1 VSWYEFLFLRV
12 IFSGKDHVNPSLL
25 STLSSLL
32 SPLHSSV
39 KEHSWTCPG
48 CETFNTGLT
57 YPKCYVCD
65 NTSGPDGENLVT
77 KMKNDVTKVLLRL
90 NNPKL
95 FSENTDDDSDN
106 EEDDSLDDS
115 DDDTASKQGFAGGE
129 RASNEKSL
137 H

>member
-1 VSWYEFLFLRV
+1 
-12 IFSGKDHVNPSLL
+12 
-25 STLSSLL
+25 
-32 SPLHSSV
+32 
-39 KEHSWTCPG
+39 
-48 CETFNTGLT
+48 
-57 YPKCYVCD
+57 
-65 NTSGPDGENLVT
+65 
-77 KMKNDVTKVLLRL
+77 MKNDVTKVLLRL